1 MHAVQLR
8 AILFFPRRLAWLVL
22 TFLVTTSLLF
32 ALTRGAAGDPAQTL
46 GPGATPEQVEALR
59 QRLGWD
65 QPVSKQYTGYLGRIL
80 RGDFGPSLRTGRPVV
95 EEIRERLPSTLRLLG
110 LSIPVGIVLSL
121 LIMAAGA
128 LVLWIRER
136 SAAVGAPLQRL
147 GQMGVTLGTATP
159 VFLLGLFLVTVF
171 TLRLR
176 WLPALGWADVA
187 SGRSFELR
195 HAILPALTLAVLP
208 ACLVTRSV
216 LGDMVH
222 LHSRSPISRGFLVP
236 HAILVFLGK
245 GFIQAIGMVGG
256 VLFVETIFALPG
268 VGRLFVQAAVMQDYA
283 LFLGLANV
291 FLVMALL
298 LRALADLLQGIDAF
312 VVRKLEE
319 VELSPPA
326 QTAAEGPSYAR
337 WLAWAWLAA
346 CVLLVLVPFAQGMVG
361 FLGGRDEAMATSVA
375 ERNLPPGSESADG
388 TTHVWGT
395 DALGRDIQSRAR
407 HAQGLGLGS
416 SLLVVL
422 LVLLP
427 ALLGGL
433 LTGFLITRR
442 AIWADLAV
450 DVLMFP
456 VEVLTAMPGVV
467 LLAFILSVTGPDLQT
482 LLIWLGLAFLLPRC
496 VRMVQ
501 GWWVDG
507 ARYRSPWF
515 RLAGI
520 VLGVLILGT
529 GLAVLTQWALGFLGL
544 GIRPPQPDLGAM
556 LAEGLKVVQ
565 MAPHLVSRPGGAA
578 LSAAFGWFLL
588 ADTLLS
594 RFGVFRREAWLE
606 LNR

>member
-1 MHAVQLR
+1 MDTAQLR
-8 AILFFPRRLAWLVL
+8 AILFFPRRLVWLVL
-22 TFLVTTSLLF
+22 TFLVTTALLF
-32 ALTRGAAGDPAQTL
+32 AFTRGAAGDPAQTL
-46 GPGATPEQVEALR
+46 GPGATPEQMEALR
-59 QRLGWD
+59 QRLGLD
-65 QPVSKQYTGYLGRIL
+65 QPVWKQYTRYLGGIL
-80 RGDFGPSLRTGRPVV
+80 RGDFGPSPRTGQPVV

-110 LSIPVGIVLSL
+110 LSIPVGVALSL
-121 LIMAAGA
+121 LIITAGA
-128 LVLWIRER
+128 LVLWIRDR
-136 SAAVGAPLQRL
+136 SPVVGAPLQRL
-147 GQMGVTLGTATP
+147 GQMGVTLGAATP
-159 VFLLGLFLVTVF
+159 VFLLGLFLVTAF
-171 TLRLR
+171 TLRLG
-176 WLPALGWADVA
+176 WFPALGWADVG
-187 SGRSFELR
+187 SERSFDLE
-195 HAILPALTLAVLP
+195 HAVLPVLTLAVLP
-208 ACLVTRSV
+208 ACLVARSV

-222 LHSRSPISRGFLVP
+222 LHSRLPLSRGFQVL
-236 HAILVFLGK
+236 HAILIFLGK

-268 VGRLFVQAAVMQDYA
+268 VGRLFVQAAVIQDYA

-298 LRALADLLQGIDAF
+298 LRALADLLQGMDAF
-312 VVRKLEE
+312 VLRKLEE
-319 VELSPPA
+319 AELGLPA

-337 WLAWAWLAA
+337 LLAWAWLAA

-361 FLGGRDEAMATSVA
+361 FLGGRTEAMATSVA

-388 TTHVWGT
+388 TIHVWGT
-395 DALGRDIQSRAR
+395 DALGRDVQSRAR
-407 HAQGLGLGS
+407 YAQGLGLGS

-422 LVLLP
+422 LALLP

-433 LTGFLITRR
+433 LTGYLITRR
-442 AIWADLAV
+442 AIWADLVV

-456 VEVLTAMPGVV
+456 VEVMTAMPGVV
-467 LLAFILSVTGPDLQT
+467 LLAFVLSVTGPGLQT
-482 LLIWLGLAFLLPRC
+482 LLVWLGLTFLLPRC

-507 ARYRSPWF
+507 PRYRSPWF

-556 LAEGLKVVQ
+556 LAEGLQYAQV
-565 MAPHLVSRPGGAA
+565 APHLISRLGGAA

-594 RFGVFRREAWLE
+594 RFGILKREAWLE